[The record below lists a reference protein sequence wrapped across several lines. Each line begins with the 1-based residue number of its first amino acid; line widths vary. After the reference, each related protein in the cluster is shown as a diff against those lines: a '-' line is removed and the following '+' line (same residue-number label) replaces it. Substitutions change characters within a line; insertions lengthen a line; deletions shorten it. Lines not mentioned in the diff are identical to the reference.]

1 MSATF
6 LGYPRSD
13 GGAGTRNHVLVLP
26 GGWECQQIV
35 NMVDGTVTPTS
46 ADLGVARTRSDRETI
61 ARVHVGLALNPNV
74 YAVVIVTGGGKI
86 NEGMLNGLHA
96 EDPCRAAGKPV
107 EIIDCDGWDAI
118 AQGSRAAARLVHE
131 ASAQPRQEVDAS
143 NLQVG
148 VKCGASDPTSGL
160 VGNPSLGRMFDR
172 VVEAGGTAIF
182 SETTEVIGA
191 EHELADRCVNPQVRK
206 QFLDLIENHEE
217 VARGVGQD
225 IRTINPVPA
234 NIAAGISTL
243 EEKSLGAVHKGGTA
257 PIAGVLDYAE
267 RPAAP
272 GLYFMD
278 SSVSHVVV
286 LPGMAGAGCNIVFFQ
301 LGGGGWSRRT
311 LTGGQGIVA
320 PQMWVTGNPTTAARV
335 TGIDFSSGPA
345 ISEGRSIEEMGDKL
359 FELVLEVASGKLA
372 RTEMLRFFDPVQYYL
387 PGPSF

>member
-6 LGYPRSD
+6 LGFPRPD
-13 GGAGTRNHVLVLP
+13 GRAGTRNHILVLP

-35 NMVDGTVTPTS
+35 NMVNGTVTPNS
-46 ADLGVARTRSDRETI
+46 PDLGVARTRSDRDTI
-61 ARVHVGLALNPNV
+61 ARMHIGLAMNPNV
-74 YAVVIVTGGGKI
+74 YGVVIVTGGAKQDD
-86 NEGMLNGLHA
+86 GMLNGLHA
-96 EDPCRAAGKPV
+96 LDPCRGAGKPV
-107 EIIDCDGWDAI
+107 EIVDCDGWDAI
-118 AQGSRAAARLVHE
+118 AKGSRSAARLVHD
-131 ASAQPRQEVDAS
+131 ASTQRREPVDAVH
-143 NLQVG
+143 LRVG

-160 VGNPSLGRMFDR
+160 AGNPSLGRMFDR

-191 EHELADRCVNPQVRK
+191 EHFLAERCVNPQVRA
-206 QFLDLIENHEE
+206 QFLELIEGHEE

-257 PIAGVLDYAE
+257 PISGVLKYGE
-267 RPAAP
+267 RPAGP

-286 LPGMAGAGCNIVFFQ
+286 IPGLAGAGCNVVFFQ

-335 TGIDFSSGPA
+335 EGIDFSSGPV
-345 ISEGRSIEEMGDKL
+345 ISDGRSIDEMGDQL
-359 FELVLEVASGKLA
+359 FELVLEVASGRLT